1 MTLSS
6 KRKIYI
12 RSSQKPERP
21 RQCPACLTI
30 HDAVTEI
37 STQHKAPGP
46 PQPKPGDVTF
56 CSQCGTVLVFT
67 RDNFRIATAEE
78 HAALSPDLHR
88 VMEVWEQLRQKRK
101 GESGRQ

>member
-1 MTLSS
+1 M
-6 KRKIYI
+6 
-12 RSSQKPERP
+12 
-21 RQCPACLTI
+21 
-30 HDAVTEI
+30 TEI

-67 RDNFRIATAEE
+67 DDGFRIATAEE

-101 GESGRQ
+101 GESGQ